1 MMRERMKS
9 ALKRLLTAHPSNKH
23 DKITVKQEEAF
34 YMKRYNQQNDKNKMH
49 NNHWKANLQL
59 NLTNRNGQMSRC
71 FVCNSKEHWANNCLH
86 NNQNVNLLE
95 DDWDNSEEENIVLPN
110 KHVDKN
116 EIFSAETY
124 KSVVTEPIQ

>member
-1 MMRERMKS
+1 
-9 ALKRLLTAHPSNKH
+9 
-23 DKITVKQEEAF
+23 
-34 YMKRYNQQNDKNKMH
+34 
-49 NNHWKANLQL
+49 
-59 NLTNRNGQMSRC
+59 MSRC
-71 FVCNSKEHWANNCLH
+71 FVCNSKMHWANNCLH